1 MPECDPTF
9 NCEVNSVK
17 NGTRGLVMGNKYAF
31 LRWLGHQE
39 WLPYGVRNRLLRTVI
54 KPDDIKPYE
63 FEIDYF
69 GMRYQGNLNNY
80 IDWMVY
86 FFGAYEKQ
94 TLLMLQ
100 DLMNNHRRSGI
111 FMDIG
116 ANIGV
121 HSLFMSRHATSVHS
135 FEPYELVRSSL
146 EKNIALNH
154 ISNIT
159 VHPVG
164 LGNTTEELQYFAPTG
179 FNRGTGSFVESHE
192 THNNRALHKL
202 RVEAAD
208 AYLAAMGLHE
218 VDVIKIDVE
227 GFERYVLSGM
237 KMTLESAR
245 PVIFMEYSASTRKS
259 LESAVELISL
269 LPKEYEIRKFNSTSN
284 AYWLSDFQFDETDVD
299 IVLTPVR
306 S

>member
-1 MPECDPTF
+1 
-9 NCEVNSVK
+9 
-17 NGTRGLVMGNKYAF
+17 MGNRYAF
-31 LRWLGHQE
+31 LRWVGHQD
-39 WLPYGVRNRLLRTVI
+39 WLPYGVRNRMLRSLI
-54 KPDDIKPYE
+54 KPDAVKPFE
-63 FEIDYF
+63 FEADYF
-69 GMRYQGNLNNY
+69 GLRYQGNLNNY

-94 TLLMLQ
+94 TLMLLR
-100 DLMNNHRRSGI
+100 DLMKSHFRSGV
-111 FMDIG
+111 FLDIG

-121 HSLFMSRHATSVHS
+121 HSLFMSRYAASVHS
-135 FEPYELVRSSL
+135 FEPYELVRCSL
-146 EKNIALNH
+146 ENNIALNH
-154 ISNIT
+154 IKNIT

-164 LGNTTEELQYFAPTG
+164 LGCSTEELQYFAPMG

-192 THNNRALHKL
+192 KQNNQAFHKL

-227 GFERYVLSGM
+227 GFERYVLAGM
-237 KMTLESAR
+237 RTTLENAR

-259 LESAVELISL
+259 LESVADLMSL
-269 LPKEYEIRKFNSTSN
+269 LPIEYGIQKFNCTNNS
-284 AYWLSDFQFDETDVD
+284 YWLSEFNFDETDVD
-299 IVLTPVR
+299 IVLAPIR